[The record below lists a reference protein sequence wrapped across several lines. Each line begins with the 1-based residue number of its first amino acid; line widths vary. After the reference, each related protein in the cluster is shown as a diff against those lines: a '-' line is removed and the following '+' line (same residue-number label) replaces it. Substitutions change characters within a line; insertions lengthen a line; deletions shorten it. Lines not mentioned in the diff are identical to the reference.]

1 MVAKAW
7 SKKKWKKE
15 DKKRPNSRLDVK
27 SGYVKDNINW
37 LHRRIYLFIYLRT
50 ILVDLV
56 NFQIWFNPQV

>member
-1 MVAKAW
+1 
-7 SKKKWKKE
+7 
-15 DKKRPNSRLDVK
+15 LDVK